1 LGAKEINIQT
11 DDSVLVDEFKN
22 GSRLAYNLLVQKYQK
37 RIYWVIRKMVLDHD
51 DANDIA
57 QDVFIKIYT
66 SLHDFRGDSQFFTYI
81 YRIAVNFSINHI
93 NKNKRLNT
101 GRVDI
106 DAEAFRIHDHN
117 NRPGE
122 SYDDKLN
129 EMHLETAIGSLP
141 DKQRAV
147 FNLRYYDGMSYEEI
161 SKIMDTSVGGLKA
174 NYFHAVKKIQE
185 YFTSNNIFDH
195 LNTTGKKGEETKV
208 VSEKN

>member
-1 LGAKEINIQT
+1 MGAKEINIQT
-11 DDSVLVDEFKN
+11 DDSVLVEEFKS
-22 GSRLAYNLLVQKYQK
+22 GSRMAYNLLVQKYQK
-37 RIYWVIRKMVLDHD
+37 RIYWVVRKMVLDHD
-51 DANDIA
+51 DANDIV

-93 NKNKRLNT
+93 NKNKRLNN

-106 DAEAFRIHDHN
+106 DAEAFRIHDTN
-117 NRPGE
+117 TRPGE

-129 EMHLETAIGSLP
+129 EMHLETAIAFLP

-147 FNLRYYDGMSYEEI
+147 FNLRYYDGMNYEEI
-161 SKIMDTSVGGLKA
+161 SEILETSVGGLKA

-185 YFTSNNIFDH
+185 YFIENNILD
-195 LNTTGKKGEETKV
+195 GMSKISKKGEEAKALQ
-208 VSEKN
+208 KN